1 MTFTGK
7 SADMHVDIFIRTYK
21 NDLPWLAY
29 ALKSIHKYVTGYR
42 NIIVAIPMDQVRL
55 LSHLSVEKVVG
66 VHDLEDG
73 YLGQQLT
80 KMQAWKLTDADAVVF
95 WDSDVVATRPID
107 IKDEYFTSGCSA
119 PRRIKMYKTRYS
131 SMPDNPWRPIVAKA
145 MAVLDPE
152 WEYMRRMPLVY
163 WRSTLEGCQHFM
175 ENIHKCSLESYLR
188 AQPHRAF
195 SEFNTLGTYAKWF
208 GSERSNIDTYEFI
221 DTESIDMPPCAVD
234 QMWSWG
240 GLTHEVMEK
249 MRAYG
254 LA

>member
-1 MTFTGK
+1 MT
-7 SADMHVDIFIRTYK
+7 VDIFIRTYSK
-21 NDLPWLAY
+21 DIPWLTY
-29 ALKSIHKYVTGYR
+29 ALKSIHKYITGYR

-80 KMQAWKLTDADAVVF
+80 KMQAYKMTDADAVVF

-107 IKDEYFTSGCSA
+107 IPTEYFKDGK
-119 PRRIKMYKTRYS
+119 PIVYKTRYS
-131 SMPDNPWRPIVAKA
+131 SINANGQACPWQPITAKA
-145 MAVLDPE
+145 VGFVPV

-163 WRSTLEGCQHFM
+163 LTRTLALCEDYM
-175 ENIHKCSLESYLR
+175 ERKHSRTLASYLH

-195 SEFNTLGTYAKWF
+195 SEFNALGAYA
-208 GSERSNIDTYEFI
+208 EENAADRYHFI

-240 GLTHEVMEK
+240 KITDEVMEK

>member
-1 MTFTGK
+1 
-7 SADMHVDIFIRTYK
+7 MHVDIFIRTYSK
-21 NDLPWLAY
+21 DLPWLAY

-42 NIIVAIPMDQVRL
+42 NIIIAIPEKERHL
-55 LSHLSVEKVVG
+55 LNHLTAETVIG
-66 VHDLEDG
+66 VKDLEDG

-80 KMQAWKLTDADAVVF
+80 KMQAWRYTDADAVVF

-107 IKDEYFTSGCSA
+107 IRTEYFNDGK
-119 PRRIKMYKTRYS
+119 PIVYKTRYS
-131 SMPDNPWRPIVAKA
+131 SINANGQACPWQPITAKA
-145 MAVLDPE
+145 VGFVPE

-163 WRSTLEGCQHFM
+163 LTRTLALCEDYMDRKH
-175 ENIHKCSLESYLR
+175 SRTLASYLH

-195 SEFNTLGTYAKWF
+195 SEFNVLGAYA
-208 GSERSNIDTYEFI
+208 EENAADRYHFI

-240 GLTHEVMEK
+240 KITDEVMEK

>member
-1 MTFTGK
+1 
-7 SADMHVDIFIRTYK
+7 MHVDIFIRTYK

-29 ALKSIHKYVTGYR
+29 ALKFIHKYVTGYR

-66 VHDLEDG
+66 VHDLDDG

-80 KMQAWKLTDADAVVF
+80 KMQAWKITDADAVVF

-107 IKDEYFTSGCSA
+107 VRTEYFKDGK
-119 PRRIKMYKTRYS
+119 PIVYKTRYS
-131 SMPDNPWRPIVAKA
+131 SINANGPACPWQPITAKA
-145 MAVLDPE
+145 VGFVPE

-163 WRSTLEGCQHFM
+163 MTSTLAACDDFM
-175 ENIHKCSLESYLR
+175 TRLHHATLASYLH

-195 SEFNTLGTYAKWF
+195 SEFNALGAFAEAHEPDKYA
-208 GSERSNIDTYEFI
+208 FI

-240 GLTHEVMEK
+240 GLTPEVMEK

>member
-1 MTFTGK
+1 MTT
-7 SADMHVDIFIRTYK
+7 DIFIRTYHK
-21 NDLPWLAY
+21 DLPWLAY

-42 NIIVAIPMDQVRL
+42 RIIIAIPEKERHL
-55 LSHLSVEKVVG
+55 LNHLTAETVIG
-66 VHDLEDG
+66 VKDLEDG

-80 KMQAWKLTDADAVVF
+80 KMQAWRYTDADAVVF

-107 IKDEYFTSGCSA
+107 VRTEYFKDGK
-119 PRRIKMYKTRYS
+119 PIIYKTRYS

-145 MAVLDPE
+145 MVVLDPE

-163 WRSTLEGCQHFM
+163 WKDTLEGCQYFM
-175 ENIHKCSLESYLR
+175 ENIHKCSLEAYLR

-195 SEFNTLGTYAKWF
+195 SEFNVLGTYAEWF
-208 GSERSNIDTYEFI
+208 DEQPAKSKTYHFI
-221 DTESIDMPPCAVD
+221 DTESIDMQPCAVD

-240 GLTHEVMEK
+240 GLTPEVMEK